1 MKKLVYLFLTVLIT
15 LSVNAQDNMLS
26 PVSADYVLQAE
37 GKTKNEIF
45 TLISKWVALNY
56 NSAINVVQ
64 LSDNE
69 GGVIIVKGTNA
80 IVTTNISKAL
90 LPNNKLVPNELN
102 VDVNHVLDI
111 TIREGRYK
119 IVYTFTTYN
128 FNLDTENVDDELL
141 AEILKPY
148 YDVAYV
154 SKKKEA
160 KMREIATK
168 NASELKL
175 GILNFIKDTNE
186 SISKSLDN
194 NTDDGW

>member
-1 MKKLVYLFLTVLIT
+1 MKKLLYLFLTVLIT
-15 LSVNAQDNMLS
+15 FSSNAQDNMLS
-26 PVSADYVLQAE
+26 PISADYVLKAE

-69 GGVIIVKGTNA
+69 GGVIIVKGTNS

-128 FNLDTENVDDELL
+128 FNLETENVDDELL

-175 GILNFIKDTNE
+175 GILDFIKETNE
-186 SISKSLDN
+186 SISKSLN
-194 NTDDGW
+194 NNADDGW

>member
-1 MKKLVYLFLTVLIT
+1 MKKLLYLFLAVLIT
-15 LSVNAQDNMLS
+15 FSSNAQDNMLS
-26 PVSADYVLQAE
+26 PISADYVLKAE

-69 GGVIIVKGTNA
+69 GGVIIVKGTNS

-111 TIREGRYK
+111 TIRE

-128 FNLDTENVDDELL
+128 FNLETENVDDELL

-175 GILNFIKDTNE
+175 GILDFIKETNE
-186 SISKSLDN
+186 SISKSLN
-194 NTDDGW
+194 NNADDGW